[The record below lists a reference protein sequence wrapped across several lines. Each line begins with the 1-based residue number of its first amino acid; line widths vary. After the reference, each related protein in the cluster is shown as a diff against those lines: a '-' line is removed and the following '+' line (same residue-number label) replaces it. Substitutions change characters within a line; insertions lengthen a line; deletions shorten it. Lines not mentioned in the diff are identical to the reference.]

1 MQELAKCCSMCKLG
15 LSLEEVRTLHGF
27 FDRGGDGYISFDE
40 FIKAI
45 RGSLSP
51 TRRKLVTKVFNALD
65 ASGDQN
71 GYLTIEDLQHAYSAG
86 EHPDVKGGR
95 RTEKEVLLD
104 LLEVFEGSGSDSS
117 KKGDGIVTLDE
128 WIGYYEEVSSSIDT
142 DDYFGAMITRCWSAL
157 KSRTADG
164 RLVPAVSYVS
174 AREINNVEAIL
185 RTSIYQKAKRGMS
198 EARTVEDG
206 PRAACNPRGTQP
218 ATRCTQP
225 ATGARW
231 RRPSISYLAIT
242 LRWRRPSS
250 SSTQTRAARSLSQ
263 SSARRWSASD
273 YLSRRAARAAA
284 AVCRPRSYRDSSTG
298 AIPPPRSLIL
308 TVTLA
313 LNLTLA
319 LALALALTL
328 TLAPTLA
335 LIPTPTLTRYD
346 ADASGQLTY
355 TQFAHGLY
363 AEESQAREQSAGGGV
378 NPLRPSFSSPLRP
391 STAQGG
397 HPLEPLQSSRP
408 SSTYRR
414 GRSMANPA
422 GPPEPDAFKRSSG
435 IFR

>member
-1 MQELAKCCSMCKLG
+1 MPDEGEFEAVMEVLREKLKKRGAQSIRGLARNFKICDRDGSRSLDLHELAKCCSMCKLG

-71 GYLTIEDLQHAYSAG
+71 GYLTIEDLQHAYSAD

-104 LLEVFEGSGSDSS
+104 LLEVFEGSGSGSS

-164 RLVPAVSYVS
+164 RFVPAVSYVS

-206 PRAACNPRGTQP
+206 PRAAYNPRGTQS

-225 ATGARW
+225 AIRCA
-231 RRPSISYLAIT
+231 
-242 LRWRRPSS
+242 
-250 SSTQTRAARSLSQ
+250 
-263 SSARRWSASD
+263 
-273 YLSRRAARAAA
+273 
-284 AVCRPRSYRDSSTG
+284 
-298 AIPPPRSLIL
+298 
-308 TVTLA
+308 
-313 LNLTLA
+313 
-319 LALALALTL
+319 
-328 TLAPTLA
+328 
-335 LIPTPTLTRYD
+335 
-346 ADASGQLTY
+346 
-355 TQFAHGLY
+355 
-363 AEESQAREQSAGGGV
+363 QSA
-378 NPLRPSFSSPLRP
+378 
-391 STAQGG
+391 
-397 HPLEPLQSSRP
+397 
-408 SSTYRR
+408 
-414 GRSMANPA
+414 
-422 GPPEPDAFKRSSG
+422 
-435 IFR
+435 I